1 MKDPSH
7 KDIFFADS
15 GHREKNTSPG
25 GQLERWANMF
35 DLTSANVG
43 AFIIEKIS
51 RKSSSFYLLSFCS
64 IHSLKKKN
72 HEFFRIF

>member
-1 MKDPSH
+1 MKEPSH
-7 KDIFFADS
+7 KDILFADS
-15 GHREKNTSPG
+15 GHREENTSQG
-25 GQLERWANMF
+25 GQLERWANIL

-64 IHSLKKKN
+64 IHSLKKKS
-72 HEFFRIF
+72 